1 MTGLI
6 EESEFKGQLG
16 ESRVWKY
23 CLAASE
29 VVNLSARLQDLSLK
43 RVKGGID
50 NLETYVPGQ

>member
-43 RVKGGID
+43 RVKG
-50 NLETYVPGQ
+50 V